1 MDTPALLQALRRK
14 LLARRQW
21 VPWGNSTFVPLKLAP
36 QKLPAEEPPP
46 ASAAP
51 GKASDCGPESQE
63 PGARCSPG
71 AVGSLRKA
79 HHSAAALDAH
89 PHWVAHKACAAGGR
103 FLGCVWLRSP
113 NPTPTGGGCPHP
125 TPPMHTARWCNRLQ
139 VQLPPGIEPLV
150 LWEPPPGE
158 AGEAVVVDDM
168 LTQWLRPHQ
177 REGVQFMFDCVCG
190 LRQFEGQGGWASGV
204 TALRTQGKQ
213 HSTAQGH
220 DAQLCSWDSWGAQHR
235 SPADAVY
242 RA

>member
-79 HHSAAALDAH
+79 HRPTTA
-89 PHWVAHKACAAGGR
+89 
-103 FLGCVWLRSP
+103 LGCTQSVRSGRGLP
-113 NPTPTGGGCPHP
+113 GLCLPAPCLLP
-125 TPPMHTARWCNRLQ
+125 TPPPLNRPPTHPPTYTALWCNRLQ

-190 LRQFEGQGGWASGV
+190 LRQFEGQGGRVGSLHLERRGA
-204 TALRTQGKQ
+204 
-213 HSTAQGH
+213 AQ
-220 DAQLCSWDSWGAQHR
+220 CSAG
-235 SPADAVY
+235 Y
-242 RA
+242 